1 MLETFCASVNFKSLI
16 YQHED
21 MSIVQ
26 KYRTI
31 IEQSSKEHSY
41 DSFAG
46 IITSQSD
53 VQVAVSL
60 TPSNR
65 RQERRQELRQQRLA
79 LSERALN
86 ALHSIHQVLFDHS
99 IPLTPTCHLKHVIG
113 KVTFAIRTESTRDCN
128 IFFHSV
134 AGDVVAPGLIQHIV
148 SVPCPLKTG
157 HTNFFFI
164 VERYATLPEEITSN
178 VVFSS
183 HVDFGAS
190 IWSSKMS
197 PVLEAVPVD
206 YIVCHAILRPWMKGS
221 VLCKAL
227 DRVSSSHCSFSC
239 GLSTTPQGF
248 LTYNLLT

>member
-1 MLETFCASVNFKSLI
+1 LI

-31 IEQSSKEHSY
+31 IEQSSKEH
-41 DSFAG
+41 SFAG

-128 IFFHSV
+128 IFFRSV
-134 AGDVVAPGLIQHIV
+134 AGDVTPGLIQHIV

-164 VERYATLPEEITSN
+164 VEQYATLAEEITSN

-206 YIVCHAILRPWMKGS
+206 YIVCHAILWPWMKGS
-221 VLCKAL
+221 VLYKAL